1 MQSIYRKYYRPEPT
15 VQIQIS
21 YNKKDNSNKKEVS
34 NLSLHYLPLI
44 QQFLDTLTDS
54 KIYLFKT

>member
-1 MQSIYRKYYRPEPT
+1 MHYRPEPT

-21 YNKKDNSNKKEVS
+21 CTTKKISSNKKEVS
-34 NLSLHYLPLI
+34 NLSLHSLPLI

-54 KIYLFKT
+54 KMDLFKS